1 MADTRVVLD
10 SEEYPDTE
18 VQKDRV
24 LTLEEWHPVMHTK
37 ITCFHHFDLENALE
51 K

>member
-1 MADTRVVLD
+1 MADTRAVLD

-24 LTLEEWHPVMHTK
+24 LTLEEWQEKWVNHNTG
-37 ITCFHHFDLENALE
+37 FHQDQGHQ
-51 K
+51 

>member
-1 MADTRVVLD
+1 MADTRAVLD

-24 LTLEEWHPVMHTK
+24 LTLEEWQEKWVNRNTG
-37 ITCFHHFDLENALE
+37 FHQEQGHQ
-51 K
+51 